1 MTTMNLIDDHCH
13 LTHVLYKDDLNDV
26 LKRAKAGNIKRI
38 LVSGVN
44 PPSNREVLKLV
55 QQHPGILRASL
66 GIYPIDALGL
76 AEGDSGLPL
85 QKTPI
90 DIDAELQ
97 FINQHKDQITAIGE
111 IGMDFH
117 WADKET
123 TYQQQSDNFRKIIR
137 FAKQIKKPI
146 VIHSR
151 KAEAECIQ
159 ILAEEIPNKEI
170 PIVQHCFSG
179 KKSLIK
185 QAQELGHY
193 FSIPTNLIKSD
204 QFQTLIKMV
213 PLQQI
218 TTETDGPWLSPYK
231 DQKNEPAFVLD
242 AIKKIAELKQL
253 SETAVAQ
260 QIWENYCT
268 VYGEK

>member
-1 MTTMNLIDDHCH
+1 MNLIDDHCH
-13 LTHVLYKDDLNDV
+13 LTHVLYKDDISEV
-26 LKRAKAGNIKRI
+26 LKRAKAVNIKRI

-55 QQHPGILRASL
+55 QQHPDILRASL

-97 FINQHKDQITAIGE
+97 FISQHKDHITAIGE

-117 WADKET
+117 WADKEK
-123 TYQQQSDNFRKIIR
+123 TYQQQADNFRKIIR
-137 FAKQIKKPI
+137 FAKSIHKPI
-146 VIHSR
+146 IIHSR

-159 ILAEEIPNKEI
+159 LLAEEIPNHEI

-179 KKSLIK
+179 KKALIK
-185 QAQELGHY
+185 QAAELGHY

-204 QFQTLIKMV
+204 QFQIMIKMV
-213 PLQQI
+213 PLTQI

-231 DQKNEPAFVLD
+231 DQKNEPAFVKD
-242 AIKKIAELKQL
+242 AIQKIAELKQL
-253 SETAVAQ
+253 SIEQVAE
-260 QIWENYCT
+260 QIWENYKKI
-268 VYGEK
+268 YEPSAKP

>member
-1 MTTMNLIDDHCH
+1 MHLIDDHCH
-13 LTHVLYKDDLNDV
+13 LTHALYKDDLAQI
-26 LKRAKAGNIKRI
+26 LERAKAAGIKRI

-55 QQHPGILRASL
+55 QQHPDILRASL

-85 QKTPI
+85 QKSPI
-90 DIDAELQ
+90 DIDQELE
-97 FINQHKDQITAIGE
+97 FFKQHKADITAIGE

-117 WADKET
+117 WATKEE
-123 TYQQQSDNFRKIIR
+123 TYEQQAANFRKIIR
-137 FAKQIKKPI
+137 FAIKLQKPI

-159 ILAEEIPNKEI
+159 ILSEEITQNQI

-179 KKSLIK
+179 KKSLIS
-185 QAQELGHY
+185 QATNLGHY
-193 FSIPTNLIKSD
+193 FSIPTNLLKSD
-204 QFQTLIKMV
+204 QFQTLIKLV
-213 PLQQI
+213 PLTQI

-231 DQKNEPAFVLD
+231 EQKNEPAFVKD
-242 AIKKIAELKQL
+242 AIIKIAELKGL
-253 SETAVAQ
+253 PLKEVAD

-268 VYGEK
+268 IYGEK

>member
-1 MTTMNLIDDHCH
+1 MNTLNLIDDHCH

-26 LKRAKAGNIKRI
+26 LNRAKVAGIKRI

-44 PPSNREVLKLV
+44 PPSNREVIKLV
-55 QQHPGILRASL
+55 QQHKDILRASL

-97 FINQHKDQITAIGE
+97 FINQHKNEITAIGE

-117 WADKET
+117 WADKES
-123 TYQQQSDNFRKIIR
+123 TYQQQADNFRKIIR
-137 FAKQIKKPI
+137 FAKQIQKPI

-159 ILAEEIPNKEI
+159 ILAEEIPNHEI

-185 QAQELGHY
+185 QATELGHY
-193 FSIPTNLIKSD
+193 FSIPTNLLKSD

-213 PLQQI
+213 PLNQI

-253 SETAVAQ
+253 TVEQVAQ
-260 QIWENYCT
+260 QIWQNYCR

>member
-1 MTTMNLIDDHCH
+1 MNLIDDHCH

-26 LKRAKAGNIKRI
+26 LARAKTAGIKRI

-44 PPSNREVLKLV
+44 PLSNREVLKLV
-55 QQHPGILRASL
+55 QQHPDILRASL

-90 DIDAELQ
+90 DIDQELL
-97 FINQHKDQITAIGE
+97 FFKEHKDHITAIGE

-117 WADKET
+117 WAAKEQ
-123 TYQQQSDNFRKIIR
+123 TYQQQATNFRKIIR
-137 FAKQIKKPI
+137 FAKSINKPI

-159 ILAEEIPNKEI
+159 ILAEEIPNHEI
-170 PIVQHCFSG
+170 PIIQHCFSG

-185 QAQELGHY
+185 QAAELGHY

-204 QFQTLIKMV
+204 QFQTLIKLV

-231 DQKNEPAFVLD
+231 DQKNEPAFVRD
-242 AIKKIAELKQL
+242 AIQKIAEIKGITPQQ
-253 SETAVAQ
+253 TAD
-260 QIWENYCT
+260 QIWQNYCL

>member
-1 MTTMNLIDDHCH
+1 MNLIDDHCH
-13 LTHVLYKDDLNDV
+13 LTHLLYKDDLPEV
-26 LKRAKAGNIKRI
+26 LQRAKAANIKRI

-44 PPSNREVLKLV
+44 PLSNREVLKLTS
-55 QQHPGILRASL
+55 QHPDILRASL

-85 QKTPI
+85 QKSPI
-90 DIDAELQ
+90 DIDAELK
-97 FINQHKDQITAIGE
+97 FIKEHKHHITAIGE

-117 WADKET
+117 WAAKDT
-123 TYQQQSDNFRKIIR
+123 TYQQQATNFRKIIR

-159 ILAEEIPNKEI
+159 ILAEEIPNHEI
-170 PIVQHCFSG
+170 PVVKHCFSG
-179 KKSLIK
+179 KKALITK
-185 QAQELGHY
+185 AVNLGHY
-193 FSIPTNLIKSD
+193 FSIPTNLLKSD

-213 PLQQI
+213 PLTQI

-231 DQKNEPAFVLD
+231 DQKNEPAFVAD
-242 AIKKIAELKQL
+242 AIKKIAELKNI
-253 SETAVAQ
+253 SVTETAE
-260 QIWENYCT
+260 QIWQNYCK